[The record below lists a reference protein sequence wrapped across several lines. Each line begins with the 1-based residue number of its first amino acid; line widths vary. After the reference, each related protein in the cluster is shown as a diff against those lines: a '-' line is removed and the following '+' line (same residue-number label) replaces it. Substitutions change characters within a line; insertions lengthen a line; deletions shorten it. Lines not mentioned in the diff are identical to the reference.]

1 MPKSPYDVSES
12 EIRRQCRDIL
22 ETARKESERLKHNY
36 IGTEHIFNAM
46 TRTENGI
53 TSLILTDTGL
63 DPREVRNIIRREVG
77 SGDDIVDDTPPF
89 TPRAYRILAQSVYLA
104 DDLDSTRV
112 TEEQILLHMLQDGEG
127 VAMRK
132 LKELNVDL
140 QYWMNYLTRFLN
152 IDDVDFEEDEMSNSF
167 LSDIIDDDE
176 FESSSDGEQDHAN
189 NRGVPTPLLD
199 KYGRDLVEQA
209 RAGKIGP
216 AIGRDPEIRAVART
230 LTRNKKN
237 NPLLV
242 GDAGVGKTAV
252 VEGLAWQ
259 IAEGKAATPLKG
271 KRIVQIEIG
280 MLVAGTSL
288 RGQFEERLGGIID
301 EVSSSPDHILFI
313 DEIHTIVGA
322 GDTIDSNLDAANILK
337 PALARGDIAC
347 IGATTFEEYRKAIA
361 RDPAL
366 DRRFRT
372 IDIKEPTV
380 EDTLTILENV
390 YERYEEHHSVTISP
404 EARDAAVRLSSRYL
418 VERRLPDKAL
428 DLLDEACARVV
439 IQSVS
444 PDDDPDETL
453 TVRAHH
459 VHDVLSEWTGI
470 PVSDLRASE
479 REKYAQMETLI
490 KNRVR
495 GQDHAVEAVAQTIK
509 THRAGL
515 SDPRKPIG
523 VFLFIGP
530 SGVGKT
536 ELAKAL
542 AEFQFGDEKS
552 LIRLDMSEFHDEHT
566 VSRLIGAPPGYRGTE
581 RGGQLT
587 ETLRRQ
593 PYSVVLLDEVEKAA
607 PQVFDIFLQ
616 VFDEGRLTDAIGRTI
631 DARHAI
637 WIMTSNIGVTEVGKA
652 IGFGGDGDIISQP
665 DYQFYLKRF
674 FRPEFLNRIDE
685 IVTFK
690 PLSREALNDILDL
703 NMQAMLDLLDAQEL
717 RLVLDDSAR
726 KLLLSEG
733 YDPANGARPLRRA
746 IERLLTRPLSSALID
761 NVYQPQD
768 TITVTAHDGQLVI
781 THTPAAVSIEP
792 QSEPAT
798 DAKAD
803 KDAD

>member
-1 MPKSPYDVSES
+1 MPKSPYDVSEA
-12 EIRRQCRDIL
+12 EIRRLCGDIL
-22 ETARKESERLKHNY
+22 ERAHKKECIRLKHNY
-36 IGTEHIFNAM
+36 IGTEHLFNAM

-53 TSLILTDTGL
+53 ANLILTDAGL
-63 DPREVRNIIRREVG
+63 DPRDVRHMIRREVG
-77 SGDDIVDDTPPF
+77 SGEDTVENHPPF
-89 TPRAYRILAQSVYLA
+89 TPRTYRILAQSVYLA
-104 DDLDSTRV
+104 DDLGSPRV
-112 TEEQILLHMLQDGEG
+112 TEEHILLNMLLDREG

-132 LKELNVDL
+132 IEELGVDL
-140 QYWMNYLTRFLN
+140 KYWVDYLTRFLN
-152 IDDVDFEEDEMSNSF
+152 ISELDAEANDLSSGF
-167 LSDIIDDDE
+167 LSDIIDDDDFE
-176 FESSSDGEQDHAN
+176 DIHDAEESSSSSN
-189 NRGVPTPLLD
+189 VPTPLLD

-216 AIGRDPEIRAVART
+216 AIGRDPEIRMVART

-259 IAEGKAATPLKG
+259 IANGEAPPPLRN
-271 KRIVQIEIG
+271 KRIVQVEIG

-301 EVSSSPDHILFI
+301 EIASSDDHILFI

-337 PALARGDIAC
+337 PALARGDISC

-372 IDIKEPTV
+372 IDIKEPTID
-380 EDTLTILENV
+380 DTLVILEKI
-390 YERYEEHHSVTISP
+390 YKRYEEHHQVKITK
-404 EARDAAVRLSSRYL
+404 EAREAAVTLSARYL
-418 VERRLPDKAL
+418 IERRLPDKAL
-428 DLLDEACARVV
+428 DLIDEACARVV

-444 PDDDPDETL
+444 PDEPQQSD
-453 TVRAHH
+453 VQVMAHH

-479 REKYAQMETLI
+479 REKYTRMESMI
-490 KNRVR
+490 MDRVK
-495 GQDHAVEAVAQTIK
+495 GQDHAVRAVAQTIK

-515 SDPRKPIG
+515 SDPHKPIG

-566 VSRLIGAPPGYRGTE
+566 VARLIGAPPGYRGTE

-616 VFDEGRLTDAIGRTI
+616 VFDEGRLTDATGRTI
-631 DARHAI
+631 DAKHAI
-637 WIMTSNIGVTEVGKA
+637 WIMTSNIGVAEVGKG
-652 IGFGGDGDIISQP
+652 IGFGETRETQP
-665 DYQFYLKRF
+665 DYGFHLKKF
-674 FRPEFLNRIDE
+674 FRPEFLNRVDE
-685 IVTFK
+685 IITFNS
-690 PLSREALNDILDL
+690 LSREALEEILEINL
-703 NMQAMLDLLDAQEL
+703 SSTRERLAGQSLSLELDP
-717 RLVLDDSAR
+717 SA
-726 KLLLSEG
+726 KNLLLTEG

-746 IERLLTRPLSSALID
+746 IEKLLTRPLSSVLIENTYKPGETIYVVVRD
-761 NVYQPQD
+761 KTLHLERRPMVAIDPQD
-768 TITVTAHDGQLVI
+768 
-781 THTPAAVSIEP
+781 
-792 QSEPAT
+792 
-798 DAKAD
+798 D
-803 KDAD
+803 KDNSPST

>member
-12 EIRRQCRDIL
+12 EIRHRCKEIL
-22 ETARKESERLKHNY
+22 QAARKESERLKHNY

-77 SGDDIVDDTPPF
+77 SGEDSVDEKPPF

-104 DDLDSTRV
+104 GDLESPRV

-132 LKELNVDL
+132 LKELKVDL

-152 IDDVDFEEDEMSNSF
+152 IEDVDFDESDISSSF
-167 LSDIIDDDE
+167 LSDIIDDE
-176 FESSSDGEQDHAN
+176 FEDSDETEGEASS

-216 AIGRDPEIRAVART
+216 AVGREPEIRAVART

-259 IAEGKAATPLKG
+259 IAEGKAAAPLKN

-288 RGQFEERLGGIID
+288 RGQFEERLGGII
-301 EVSSSPDHILFI
+301 EEISSSPDHILFI

-390 YERYEEHHSVTISP
+390 YQRYEEHHKVTILP
-404 EARDAAVRLSSRYL
+404 EARDAAVRLSDRYL

-444 PDDDPDETL
+444 PDEEVDDKL
-453 TVRAHH
+453 AVAAHH

-470 PVSDLRASE
+470 PVSDLRATE
-479 REKYAQMETLI
+479 REKYAQMEILI
-490 KNRVR
+490 RERVR
-495 GQDHAVEAVAQTIK
+495 GQDHAIAAVAQTIK

-566 VSRLIGAPPGYRGTE
+566 VARLIGAPPGYRGTE

-637 WIMTSNIGVTEVGKA
+637 WIMTSNIGVSEVGKG
-652 IGFGGDGDIISQP
+652 IGFADTENISEP

-690 PLSREALNDILDL
+690 PLSREALNDILDI
-703 NMQAMLDLLDAQEL
+703 NMQSMLDLLDAQDL
-717 RLVLDDSAR
+717 RLELADSAR
-726 KLLLSEG
+726 ELLLTEG
-733 YDPANGARPLRRA
+733 YEPANGARPLRRA
-746 IERLLTRPLSSALID
+746 LERLLTRPLSSALID
-761 NVYQPQD
+761 NTYKPND
-768 TITVTAHDGQLVI
+768 IIHVTAEGRQLVI
-781 THTPAAVSIEP
+781 SHRPAETAPQFTPDED
-792 QSEPAT
+792 T
-798 DAKAD
+798 DQD
-803 KDAD
+803 Q